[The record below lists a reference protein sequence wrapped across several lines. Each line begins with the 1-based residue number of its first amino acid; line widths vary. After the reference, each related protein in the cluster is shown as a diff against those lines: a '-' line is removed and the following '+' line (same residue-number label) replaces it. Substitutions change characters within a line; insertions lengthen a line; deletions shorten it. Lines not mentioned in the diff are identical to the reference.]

1 MYIYT
6 IVKRINDK
14 SLFLIVMIV
23 YHFSNEVAYGKK
35 WVSKTLRI
43 SELYLSFS
51 PHPNISD
58 GNFNLVHHFFCIQ
71 IFQIN
76 EKGSR

>member
-35 WVSKTLRI
+35 WVRYALKKKNDIIWEFFPNVGPPPPPPPFGNPFSKKKI
-43 SELYLSFS
+43 SVYFA
-51 PHPNISD
+51 
-58 GNFNLVHHFFCIQ
+58 F
-71 IFQIN
+71 
-76 EKGSR
+76 